1 MFFESFPNIF
11 DSDLKEFFDYIASE
25 EENIDYNLFSRQIL
39 ISSEKFFSFSKYGD
53 LYNFWFNLLLNKIN
67 LDDIKSQQIKFLK
80 DLMNGFELYKKIKK
94 QKNELNYKVED
105 LYLILLRNS
114 KKAVYDIFFKNPKN
128 KVTEEIYLQS
138 KILFDLRGKS
148 FKKLF
153 NKGIIKSDSDQSDL
167 KYKESIAE
175 RTNLRRQELE
185 IIKEKEKNMDN
196 GLIKKYF
203 KYQSPNNMYN
213 TLSDI
218 NNTEEGNIQVNLT
231 KSGLIDLKKDIRNTS
246 KDAVNKIEEMYK
258 VADIVELV
266 PNFDEKKQVKSNQIL
281 SSIKSN

>member
-39 ISSEKFFSFSKYGD
+39 ISSENFFSFLKYSD

-67 LDDIKSQQIKFLK
+67 LDDIKSQQIKFSK

-105 LYLILLRNS
+105 LYLILLKNS

-148 FKKLF
+148 F
-153 NKGIIKSDSDQSDL
+153 
-167 KYKESIAE
+167 
-175 RTNLRRQELE
+175 
-185 IIKEKEKNMDN
+185 
-196 GLIKKYF
+196 
-203 KYQSPNNMYN
+203 
-213 TLSDI
+213 
-218 NNTEEGNIQVNLT
+218 
-231 KSGLIDLKKDIRNTS
+231 
-246 KDAVNKIEEMYK
+246 
-258 VADIVELV
+258 
-266 PNFDEKKQVKSNQIL
+266 
-281 SSIKSN
+281 